1 MKRGGHK
8 IKSIRSILIS
18 ASLVIS
24 TIAFAIVV
32 NLFAF
37 NSDNTAMAISK
48 QECENS
54 GYDTT
59 WEGTKCYQWVTDSSV
74 NPGLACDSKTGHQTR
89 GGVCKKRIEVQNK
102 ADMEANNEAASSSSG
117 TTDDSADP
125 DSSTDLDDTSS
136 SSDEGSCEE
145 NVGVFGWLICPGQ
158 DLVTKIV
165 DQFLQWIDGSM
176 QYTILASTDTTAD
189 TANSASIKEIWQ
201 KFANIANIIFA
212 VAFLIMIYSMA
223 TSTGL
228 SNYHV
233 KKILP
238 KVIVMAII
246 VNISFYICA
255 AALDISNII
264 GYNIKEF
271 IWSVGSTSVDL
282 NPLSAFTT
290 AIGVAVTAAIALFFG
305 GTILVA
311 FAIILLAIGF
321 RHVVLTVLVIIS
333 PVALSL
339 YMLPNTEKW
348 AKKWTST
355 FISLLIVY
363 PAFSAVWGAS
373 RLLSNTFLALGASS
387 QVGGI
392 PYAIMPTICSIAP
405 AIAII
410 PLFKMSSGL
419 MGYVAGRAMGSG
431 IARGAQ
437 GKINMAGRS
446 VAKNNALTRLGA
458 RGINAGMGALAGQTK
473 ATGIIGS
480 KARQAQAWARAHGNV
495 KGSRVQATAAMEK
508 AAQDKADALVAGMT
522 SAQALDAFSNNGQ
535 YKDANGKDIN
545 LGNDKFIHKALASK
559 LNLSSPEEQEK
570 VLMQQANMA
579 KDLISKG
586 KVYEAQE
593 RMTNLSSAMSAA
605 GHSTAASVASSFASG
620 KVPGYDGVSLKDAD
634 DTMLQSSIQAKALSH
649 FSDMSPEQLAKEA
662 SAKNLQYLED
672 SALALNQ
679 SGQLANMDNDTQTKV
694 RDLKNNMANNSRKVR
709 IDTDL
714 YNKLSPDVQ
723 KKIHQYGLNNTGALQ
738 VN

>member
-1 MKRGGHK
+1 M
-8 IKSIRSILIS
+8 
-18 ASLVIS
+18 
-24 TIAFAIVV
+24 
-32 NLFAF
+32 
-37 NSDNTAMAISK
+37 
-48 QECENS
+48 
-54 GYDTT
+54 
-59 WEGTKCYQWVTDSSV
+59 
-74 NPGLACDSKTGHQTR
+74 
-89 GGVCKKRIEVQNK
+89 
-102 ADMEANNEAASSSSG
+102 
-117 TTDDSADP
+117 
-125 DSSTDLDDTSS
+125 
-136 SSDEGSCEE
+136 
-145 NVGVFGWLICPGQ
+145 FGWLLCPGQ
-158 DLVTKIV
+158 DLITKVV
-165 DQFLQWIDGSM
+165 DYLMSLIDGSM
-176 QYTILASTDTTAD
+176 QYTILASDDTTAD

-238 KVIVMAII
+238 KIIVMAVI

-255 AALDISNII
+255 AALDVSNIL

-271 IWSVGSTSVDL
+271 IWSVGSTSADV
-282 NPLSAFTT
+282 NPLNMFTT
-290 AIGVAVTAAIALFFG
+290 AAGVAVTVVVALFFG
-305 GTILVA
+305 GTIVVA

-348 AKKWTST
+348 AKKWMST

-373 RLLSNTFLALGASS
+373 RLLSNTFSTLQTSS
-387 QVGGI
+387 QIGTI
-392 PYAIMPTICSIAP
+392 SYAIMPTICSVAP

-419 MGYVAGRAMGSG
+419 MGYIAGRAAGSG
-431 IARGAQ
+431 IARGVQ
-437 GKINMAGRS
+437 GRVNAATRS
-446 VAKNNALTRLGA
+446 ATKNNALTRLGT
-458 RGINAGMGALAGQTK
+458 RGINAGMGALAGRTK

-495 KGSRVQATAAMEK
+495 KGSRVQATAVMEK

-559 LNLSSPEEQEK
+559 LNLGSPEEQEK

-634 DTMLQSSIQAKALSH
+634 DTMLQSSIQAKTLSH
-649 FSDMSPEQLAKEA
+649 FSDMSPEQLASEG

-679 SGQLANMDNDTQTKV
+679 SGQLSNMDSDTQAKV
-694 RDLKNNMANNSRKVR
+694 RNLKNNMIRNSRSLSTDK
-709 IDTDL
+709 DL
-714 YNKLSPDVQ
+714 YNKLSPDAK
-723 KKIHQYGLNNTGALQ
+723 KKILDYGLNRNTNVLQ